1 MVAMYLMME
10 TGLMA
15 PVRGWLGRAD
25 RLLVDQGETPVHG
38 VLAMARAYER
48 FMCGDL
54 EAAGLWADR
63 AIDVGDRYDVVPA
76 ATLGRVCA
84 ARVRILG
91 GEVEEGLA
99 ALDEV
104 AVVLMSGQVDALT
117 TGMVWCELVCAMQG
131 LTQYERAAEWT
142 AAMDAWRRRGDLF
155 GSMNG
160 RCRVHRAELL
170 RLRGDCAE
178 AEEEALQACAELR
191 PWMRREYGW
200 PLTELG
206 TIRLRRGDLEGAEE
220 AFRSAHASGWDPEP
234 GRALLRL
241 AQGDAETAAAL
252 IRQALERPLRIPWK
266 ERPPVGGLSRAPL
279 LGPQVEIALAVGDVP
294 RARTAATELDEVAA
308 DYPNTALRAMAAL
321 AGARVALAD
330 GDHATAVARARAAVE
345 NWCTV
350 GAPYETS
357 AARLVLAD
365 ALDAVGDALLARL
378 ERETAQASLADIG
391 AQRLADVATVAL
403 GEHTATRPG
412 PASRRV
418 DAGVFRADG
427 DMRTITFAGTATVVR
442 DLKGMRHLARLLA
455 EPGREFHAL
464 DLVAVEEG
472 TLPVGDR
479 PATHGELDL
488 ASDDAGPLLDDV
500 ARAAYRRRLADVDE
514 DIAEAEAM
522 GDDERASLARADR
535 DFLVAEL
542 ARAYGLGGRA
552 RVAGS
557 SAERA
562 RVTVTRAIRY
572 ALARLGEHHPGLADH
587 LDRAVRTGTYCAYEP
602 DPRAP
607 IAWEV

>member
-1 MVAMYLMME
+1 MVAMYVMMD

-15 PVRGWLGRAD
+15 PVRGWLGRGD
-25 RLLVDQGETPVHG
+25 RLLVDQGETGVHG
-38 VLAMARAYER
+38 LLAMARGYER

-54 EAAGLWADR
+54 ASARHWAAR
-63 AIDVGDRYDVVPA
+63 AVEVGDRYDVVPA
-76 ATLGRVCA
+76 ATLGRVCG
-84 ARVRILG
+84 ARVRILS
-91 GEVEEGLA
+91 GEVDEGVA
-99 ALDEV
+99 ALEEV
-104 AVVLMSGQVDALT
+104 AVVLMSGEVDALT

-131 LTQYERAAEWT
+131 LAQYERAAEWT
-142 AAMDAWRRRGDLF
+142 AAMDTWRRRGDLF

-191 PWMRREYGW
+191 PWMRREFGW

-206 TIRLRRGDLEGAEE
+206 TIRLRRGDVEGAEE
-220 AFRSAHASGWDPEP
+220 AFRAAHAGGWDPEP

-241 AQGDAETAAAL
+241 AQGDVETAAAL

-279 LGPQVEIALAVGDVP
+279 LGPQVQIAIAAGDLP
-294 RARTAATELDEVAA
+294 RARVAAGELDEVAA
-308 DYPNTALRAMAAL
+308 RYPSAALRAMAEL
-321 AGARVALAD
+321 AGARVAVAD
-330 GDHATAVARARAAVE
+330 GELAAGVGRARAAIE
-345 NWCTV
+345 GWCTV
-350 GAPYETS
+350 GAPYET
-357 AARLVLAD
+357 AGARLVLAD
-365 ALDAVGDALLARL
+365 ALDAMGDPALARL
-378 ERETAQASLADIG
+378 EREAAQASLAGIG
-391 AQRLADVATVAL
+391 AQRLPDAVAVAPAGGLSVEPAPRDVD
-403 GEHTATRPG
+403 TA
-412 PASRRV
+412 
-418 DAGVFRADG
+418 VFHPDG
-427 DMRTITFAGTATVVR
+427 DLRTITFAGVTAVVR

-472 TLPVGDR
+472 TLPVGPR
-479 PATHGELDL
+479 PAAHGDLDL
-488 ASDDAGPLLDDV
+488 AADDAGPLLDDT

-514 DIAEAEAM
+514 DIAEAESM
-522 GDDERASLARADR
+522 GDGERASLARADR

-572 ALARLGEHHPGLADH
+572 ALARLAEHHPRVADH
-587 LDRAVRTGTYCAYEP
+587 LDRTVRTGTYCAYEP

-607 IAWEV
+607 IAWET